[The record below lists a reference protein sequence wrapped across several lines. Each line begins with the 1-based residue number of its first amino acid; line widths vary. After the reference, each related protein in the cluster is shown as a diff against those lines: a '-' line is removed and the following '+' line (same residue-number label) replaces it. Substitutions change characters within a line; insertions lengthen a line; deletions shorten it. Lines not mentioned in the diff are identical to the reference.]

1 MAGRGKPQRKVHL
14 VEVFLTGMLPTLV
27 GALIGAAVAL
37 FAVDRGFR
45 LQRSAQQIDRADAA
59 AVALMLA
66 LTQYADAREAQRAW
80 GRFGAA
86 KGTDPPPA
94 PSYNSVSI
102 AFEILAMA
110 TYGDQRAVARRL
122 TQAWR
127 KIAGAK
133 GDEARGIGT
142 LAGAIA
148 DWRTGEKG
156 GADLEADIRDAEALA
171 TSSAPGDSSK

>member
-1 MAGRGKPQRKVHL
+1 MEL
-14 VEVFLTGMLPTLV
+14 FLTGMLPTLV

-37 FAVDRGFR
+37 FALDRGFR
-45 LQRSAQQIDRADAA
+45 LQRSAQQIDRANAA

-66 LTQYADAREAQRAW
+66 LTQYADARETQRAW

-86 KGTDPPPA
+86 KGTEPPPA

-102 AFEILAMA
+102 AFEILAMS
-110 TYGDQRAVARRL
+110 TYADERAVARRL
-122 TQAWR
+122 AEAWR

-148 DWRTGEKG
+148 DWRTGEKS
-156 GADLEADIRDAEALA
+156 GADLVADIRDAEALA
-171 TSSAPGDSSK
+171 TTPVSGNSNK